1 MRTAFTPAQL
11 EDPVLRAAEAE
22 LRRCVHCGICTATCP
37 TYLLHATEPDGP
49 RGRIQLIQQMLERDS
64 IPDAGVQAHLDG
76 CLSCNACVSACPSGV
91 NYPRLIDAA
100 RAHVVR
106 RGARPA
112 GARALRALLGF
123 VLPRCRLFAGLSALA
138 RRLHALRVLL
148 PAGLRPA
155 FDAARAAP
163 RHQPARGARPAA
175 ATPREHVALHVGC
188 VQEAMAPR
196 ITESAERVLAAL
208 GIGVVRVE
216 GEGCCGALNHHLGQ
230 EQAAHRRAA
239 ALCRDVTRQQAGAG
253 ISTLVTTATG
263 CGAAIRDFG
272 FLLPK
277 DPDAGTVGA
286 MTVDIV
292 AFLAGR
298 MPPETRTPKPLR
310 IAVHA
315 PCTLQHG
322 MKGAERTPALLRRLG
337 FEVVEF
343 RDRNCCGSAGA
354 YSLLEPA
361 NAQALGRAKADEIR
375 TLNPDLVVSGNI
387 GCIAQLAR
395 GSDVPVLHVV
405 EVLDA
410 VLSGEWPA
418 GAGS

>member
-1 MRTAFTPAQL
+1 MRTAFSPEQL

-37 TYLLHATEPDGP
+37 TYRLHATEPDGP
-49 RGRIQLIQQMLERDS
+49 RGRIQLIQQMLERDA

-100 RAHVVR
+100 RAHVER

-123 VLPRCRLFAGLSALA
+123 VLPRRRLFAGLSALA
-138 RRLHALRVLL
+138 RRFGALRPLL
-148 PAGLRPA
+148 PARLRPA

-163 RHQPARGARPAA
+163 QREPACRALPA
-175 ATPREHVALHVGC
+175 TRPREHVALHVGC
-188 VQEAMAPR
+188 VQEEMAPR

-230 EQAAHRRAA
+230 EKAAKRRAA
-239 ALCRDVTRQQAGAG
+239 ALCRDVGRQQTKAG

-272 FLLPK
+272 FLLGDK
-277 DPDAGTVGA
+277 SAGAVGA

-292 AFLAGR
+292 AFLADR
-298 MPPETRTPKPLR
+298 IPRETRTTKPLR

-315 PCTLQHG
+315 PCSLQHA
-322 MKGAERTPALLRRLG
+322 MKGAEQTPALLRRLG

-343 RDRNCCGSAGA
+343 KDRQCCGSAGT

-375 TLNPDLVVSGNI
+375 TLAPDLVVSGNI
-387 GCIAQLAR
+387 GCIAQLAS
-395 GSDVPVLHVV
+395 GSAVPVCHVI

-410 VLSGEWPA
+410 VLSGQWPA

>member
-1 MRTAFTPAQL
+1 MRTAFSPAQL

-49 RGRIQLIQQMLERDS
+49 RGRIQLIQQMLERDA

-106 RGARPA
+106 RAARPA

-123 VLPRCRLFAGLSALA
+123 VLPRRRLFAGLSALA
-138 RRLHALRVLL
+138 RRLGSLRPLL

-163 RHQPARGARPAA
+163 QREPARGALPA
-175 ATPREHVALHVGC
+175 TGPREHVALHVGC
-188 VQEAMAPR
+188 VQEEMAPR

-230 EQAAHRRAA
+230 EKAAKRRAA
-239 ALCRDVTRQQAGAG
+239 ALCRDVGRQQTNAG

-272 FLLPK
+272 FLLGDK
-277 DPDAGTVGA
+277 GAGAVGA

-292 AFLAGR
+292 AFLADR
-298 MPPETRTPKPLR
+298 IPRETRTTKPLR

-315 PCTLQHG
+315 PCSLQHA
-322 MKGAERTPALLRRLG
+322 MKGAGQTPALLRRLG

-343 RDRNCCGSAGA
+343 KDRQCCGSAGT

-375 TLNPDLVVSGNI
+375 ALAPDLVVSGNI
-387 GCIAQLAR
+387 GCIAQLAS
-395 GSDVPVLHVV
+395 GSAVPVRHVV

-410 VLSGEWPA
+410 VLSGQWPA